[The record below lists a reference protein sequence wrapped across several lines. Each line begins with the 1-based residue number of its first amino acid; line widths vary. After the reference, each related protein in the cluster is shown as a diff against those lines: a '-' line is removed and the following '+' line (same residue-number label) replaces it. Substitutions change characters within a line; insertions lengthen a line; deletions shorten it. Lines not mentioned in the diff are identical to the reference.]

1 MRLLGHRESL
11 NMDFE
16 RQFLSSLKA
25 RTLEYSLEYRS
36 VPTSSG
42 SVLGLRQT
50 PAVGNAESQSAWRPV
65 ETALALTVRCASLWR
80 GQEKSGMHQAYHLE
94 TMYKDVNISTGL
106 LEEVTG
112 RHRRID

>member
-50 PAVGNAESQSAWRPV
+50 PAVGNAESQSPWRPV
-65 ETALALTVRCASLWR
+65 ETARVRPHRAVCFGLAWAGKVWDAPSVPL
-80 GQEKSGMHQAYHLE
+80 GD
-94 TMYKDVNISTGL
+94 DV
-106 LEEVTG
+106 
-112 RHRRID
+112 

>member
-50 PAVGNAESQSAWRPV
+50 PAVGNAESQSPWRPV
-65 ETALALTVRCASLWR
+65 ETALALTVRCAIRFGVGRESLGCTKRTIWR
-80 GQEKSGMHQAYHLE
+80 RCIR
-94 TMYKDVNISTGL
+94 T
-106 LEEVTG
+106 
-112 RHRRID
+112 

>member
-1 MRLLGHRESL
+1 MPRA
-11 NMDFE
+11 
-16 RQFLSSLKA
+16 KA
-25 RTLEYSLEYRS
+25 RGDLWKPHEF
-36 VPTSSG
+36 
-42 SVLGLRQT
+42 
-50 PAVGNAESQSAWRPV
+50 
-65 ETALALTVRCASLWR
+65 ALTVRCASVWR

>member
-25 RTLEYSLEYRS
+25 RTLEYPWSTLQYRS

-50 PAVGNAESQSAWRPV
+50 PAVGYAQRQSPRRPV
-65 ETALALTVRCASLWR
+65 ETALALTVRCAIR
-80 GQEKSGMHQAYHLE
+80 F
-94 TMYKDVNISTGL
+94 DVAGKVWDAPSVPFGDD
-106 LEEVTG
+106 V
-112 RHRRID
+112 